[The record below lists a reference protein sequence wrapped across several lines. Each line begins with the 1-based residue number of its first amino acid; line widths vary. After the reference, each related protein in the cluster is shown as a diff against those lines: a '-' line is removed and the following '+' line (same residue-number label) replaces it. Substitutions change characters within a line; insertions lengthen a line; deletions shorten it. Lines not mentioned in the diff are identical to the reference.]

1 MTIVSI
7 PQRPVVELIRLEEN
21 NEHGTFGVLK
31 INKQVFCVTL
41 ELSDKEN
48 APSVS
53 SIPAQQYTCKRYSSS
68 TYPDTFQ
75 VMDVPGRSYILF
87 HKGNT
92 DDNTEGCILLGQY
105 YGKLAGNR
113 AILNSGNTF
122 DEFMKI
128 LDGYDEFSLTIREI
142 Y

>member
-1 MTIVSI
+1 
-7 PQRPVVELIRLEEN
+7 
-21 NEHGTFGVLK
+21 
-31 INKQVFCVTL
+31 
-41 ELSDKEN
+41 
-48 APSVS
+48 
-53 SIPAQQYTCKRYSSS
+53 
-68 TYPDTFQ
+68 
-75 VMDVPGRSYILF
+75 MDVPGRSYILF